1 MRQYLSIAAL
11 AVALL
16 APSTSTLIAEESPML
31 ELAAPRPV
39 GRDESVELQI
49 TTGPL
54 PWGARLALSTENGE
68 ALGAVAPYPPG
79 RPSNTAS
86 VPVPRS
92 ALVDGHLRLRL
103 RLQVLEPGAPPR
115 PPRPGEVQSVD
126 LVVVPRNE

>member
-11 AVALL
+11 AVGLL
-16 APSTSTLIAEESPML
+16 ASSTSTLIAEESPML

-54 PWGARLALSTENGE
+54 PRGARLALSTENGE
-68 ALGAVAPYPPG
+68 VLGAVAPYTPD

-92 ALVDGHLRLRL
+92 ALVDGHLRL